1 MTTSDELPEARLT
14 RAGLTLPTLGPSAG
28 NFVPFSRSGRLLYIS
43 GQVPYGPD
51 GPIIGQVGDAISE
64 AQAKDAARLTGL
76 RILAVIRLAL
86 GSLDN
91 VTRVLKVNG
100 YVNAVPGF
108 GRQPAVID
116 GCSELLVDVFGERG
130 RHARAAIGAG
140 GLPFNVP
147 VEIEAIIETA
157 DES

>member
-1 MTTSDELPEARLT
+1 VTNPDELAEARLH
-14 RAGLTLPTLGPSAG
+14 RAGLTLPALGLSAG
-28 NFVPFSRSGRLLYIS
+28 NFVPFTRTGRLLYIS
-43 GQVPYGPD
+43 GQVPIGPD
-51 GPIIGQVGDAISE
+51 GPITGQVGDTVTE
-64 AQAKDAARLTGL
+64 AQAKDAARLTAL

-86 GSLDN
+86 GSLDR
-91 VTRVLKVNG
+91 VTRVVKVNG

-116 GCSELLVDVFGERG
+116 GCSELLVEIFGERG

-147 VEIEAIIETA
+147 VEIEAILEVA

>member
-1 MTTSDELPEARLT
+1 MTNPDELAEARLT
-14 RAGLTLPTLGPSAG
+14 RAGLTLPALGPSAG
-28 NFVPFSRSGRLLYIS
+28 NFVPFTRTGRLLYIS
-43 GQVPYGPD
+43 GQVPIGPD
-51 GPIIGQVGDAISE
+51 GPITGQVGDTVTE
-64 AQAKDAARLTGL
+64 AQAKDAARLTAL

-86 GSLDN
+86 GSLDK
-91 VTRVLKVNG
+91 VTRVIKVNG

-116 GCSELLVDVFGERG
+116 GCSELLVEIFGERG

-147 VEIEAIIETA
+147 VEIEAVIEAA